1 MSTEPRSAFDVV
13 AVQRRTV
20 VVLVSG
26 QILGGLGFGAA
37 LSMGAL
43 LAASVSGS
51 DEWSGFAAT
60 MTTLGAAAAAV
71 PLARLAQSRGRRN
84 SLAAGAGLAAIG
96 SALVIVAAV
105 LGVFPLL
112 LLALACIGVGSAA
125 NLQARFAASDLATP
139 TKRGRD
145 LSIVVWATTIGS
157 VIGPNLV
164 GVGALLARMVGI
176 PELAGP
182 FLFAIVSQLLA
193 VVLYLSA
200 LRPDPL
206 LVSLA
211 NAASAAAEPGAVPA
225 STHAHAGVGLRF
237 AILAVALSHAVMV
250 AVMAMTPVHLQHHG
264 ASISVIGLTISLHI
278 AGMYGLSPVFG
289 ILSDRFGRVAVV
301 FLGQGLFLAALLVAA
316 LFSDDSFAVGV
327 GLVLLGLG
335 WSASTVAGSALVTE
349 LSPAIQRTRYQGIT
363 DLLMSLAGA
372 VGGALAG
379 LVLALSGYAGLA
391 LWCLVLV
398 GVVVVAGVLVRGRL
412 SGGARGRFS
421 GRAPSTQL

>member
-1 MSTEPRSAFDVV
+1 MSAEPRPSAETV

-20 VVLVSG
+20 GVLVAG

-51 DEWSGFAAT
+51 DEWSGLAAT

-84 SLAAGAGLAAIG
+84 SLATGAGVAAFG

-105 LGVFPLL
+105 IGAFPLL
-112 LLALACIGVGSAA
+112 LVALACIGVGSAA
-125 NLQARFAASDLATP
+125 NLQARFAASDLAQPST
-139 TKRGRD
+139 RGRD

-157 VIGPNLV
+157 VVGPNLV
-164 GVGALLARMVGI
+164 GVGASLARTIGI

-182 FLFAIVSQLLA
+182 FVFAIVSQMLA
-193 VVLYLSA
+193 VVLYLVA

-206 LVSLA
+206 LTSLA
-211 NAASAAAEPGAVPA
+211 GAASAAIRPGAVPDEP
-225 STHAHAGVGLRF
+225 HAHAGIGLRF
-237 AILAVALSHAVMV
+237 AILSVALSHAVMV

-264 ASISVIGLTISLHI
+264 ASITVIGLTLSLHI

-289 ILSDRFGRVAVV
+289 ILADRLGRIPVII
-301 FLGQGLFLAALLVAA
+301 LGQALFLAALLVAA
-316 LFSDDSFAVGV
+316 LFSEDSFAVGV

-335 WSASTVAGSALVTE
+335 WSASTVASSALVTE
-349 LSPAIQRTRYQGIT
+349 LSQASRRTRYQGIT

-379 LVLALSGYAGLA
+379 VVLAFAGYAGLA
-391 LWCLVLV
+391 FGCITLVAI
-398 GVVVVAGVLVRGRL
+398 VVVAAVVVRGRL
-412 SGGARGRFS
+412 GGGLGGVS
-421 GRAPSTQL
+421 GRAPAAQP

>member
-1 MSTEPRSAFDVV
+1 MSAEPRPSAETV

-20 VVLVSG
+20 GVLVAG

-51 DEWSGFAAT
+51 DEWSGLAAT

-84 SLAAGAGLAAIG
+84 SLAAGAGVAAFG

-105 LGVFPLL
+105 IGVFSLL
-112 LLALACIGVGSAA
+112 LVALACIGVGSAA
-125 NLQARFAASDLATP
+125 NLQARFAASDLARPST
-139 TKRGRD
+139 RGRD
-145 LSIVVWATTIGS
+145 LSIVVWATSIGS
-157 VIGPNLV
+157 VVGPNLV
-164 GVGALLARMVGI
+164 GVGASLARTIGI

-182 FLFAIVSQLLA
+182 FVFAIVSQVLA
-193 VVLYLSA
+193 VVLYLVA

-206 LVSLA
+206 LTSLA
-211 NAASAAAEPGAVPA
+211 GAASASIRPGAVPA
-225 STHAHAGVGLRF
+225 EPHAHAGIGLRF
-237 AILAVALSHAVMV
+237 AILSVALSHAVMV

-264 ASISVIGLTISLHI
+264 ASITVIGLTISLHI

-289 ILSDRFGRVAVV
+289 ILADRLGRIPVII
-301 FLGQGLFLAALLVAA
+301 LGQALFLAALLVAA
-316 LFSDDSFAVGV
+316 LFSEDSFAVGV

-349 LSPAIQRTRYQGIT
+349 LSQAARRTRYQGIT

-379 LVLALSGYAGLA
+379 VVLAFAGYEGLA
-391 LWCLVLV
+391 FGCIALVAI
-398 GVVVVAGVLVRGRL
+398 VVVAAVVVRGRL
-412 SGGARGRFS
+412 GGGLGGGVS
-421 GRAPSTQL
+421 GRAPAVQP

>member
-1 MSTEPRSAFDVV
+1 MSAEPRPSAETV

-20 VVLVSG
+20 GVLVAG

-51 DEWSGFAAT
+51 DEWSGLAAT

-84 SLAAGAGLAAIG
+84 SLAAGAGVAAFG

-105 LGVFPLL
+105 IGVFPLL
-112 LLALACIGVGSAA
+112 LVALACIGVGSAA
-125 NLQARFAASDLATP
+125 NLQARFAASDLAQPST
-139 TKRGRD
+139 RGRD
-145 LSIVVWATTIGS
+145 LSTVVWATTIGS
-157 VIGPNLV
+157 VVGPNLV
-164 GVGALLARMVGI
+164 GVGASLARTIGI

-182 FLFAIVSQLLA
+182 FVFAIVSQVLA
-193 VVLYLSA
+193 VVLYLVA

-206 LVSLA
+206 LTSLA
-211 NAASAAAEPGAVPA
+211 GAASAAIRPGAVPA
-225 STHAHAGVGLRF
+225 EPHAHAGIGLRF
-237 AILAVALSHAVMV
+237 AILSVALSHAVMV

-264 ASISVIGLTISLHI
+264 ASITVIGLTLSLHI

-289 ILSDRFGRVAVV
+289 ILADRLGRIPVII
-301 FLGQGLFLAALLVAA
+301 LGQALVLAALLVAA
-316 LFSDDSFAVGV
+316 LCSDDSFAVGV

-349 LSPAIQRTRYQGIT
+349 LSPASRRTRYQGIT

-379 LVLALSGYAGLA
+379 VVLAFAGYAGLA
-391 LWCLVLV
+391 FGCITLVAI
-398 GVVVVAGVLVRGRL
+398 VVVAAVVVRGRL
-412 SGGARGRFS
+412 GGGLGGVS
-421 GRAPSTQL
+421 GRAPAAQP